1 MSLMTV
7 SHITSHQ
14 HSYSNHTVSVWSQC
28 HMRILILSEDQL
40 EVILYLTPSCLFK
53 ALTDYLISVELD
65 TLKHQAGLLWCHP
78 WQSDSQIQKQF
89 CHSPICFKQ
98 YFWEVTF
105 ALEGILSSKNT
116 LYLHLKFSLGS
127 CRFCLRMITC
137 LFRNDMSFIYW

>member
-1 MSLMTV
+1 MSLMSI
-7 SHITSHQ
+7 SHISSHL

-65 TLKHQAGLLWCHP
+65 TPKHQAGLLWCHS

-89 CHSPICFKQ
+89 CNSPICFKQ
-98 YFWEVTF
+98 YFEKSHLPWREFYLQRIHCICIWNFFGV
-105 ALEGILSSKNT
+105 LLLLSWSDN
-116 LYLHLKFSLGS
+116 LSL
-127 CRFCLRMITC
+127 
-137 LFRNDMSFIYW
+137 